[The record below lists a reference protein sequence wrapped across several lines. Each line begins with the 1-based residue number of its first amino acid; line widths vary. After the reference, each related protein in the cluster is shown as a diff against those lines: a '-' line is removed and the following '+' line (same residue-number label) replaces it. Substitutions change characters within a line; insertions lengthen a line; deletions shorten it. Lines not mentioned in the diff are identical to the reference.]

1 MKEILRE
8 SLHSSLKV
16 KSKDI
21 QDKFLETANSLI
33 CKGVNLSLA

>member
-21 QDKFLETANSLI
+21 QDRFLETANSLI
-33 CKGVNLSLA
+33 RKGANLSLA